1 MENNKLIKYVIAI
14 TLIVFYAYM
23 IFKSGIVAAMAVFL
37 KVLGLVLFGMA
48 HIWVVD
54 SLQLLGK
61 VNIQWRKLW
70 SSISSL
76 VYSRRSQ

>member
-1 MENNKLIKYVIAI
+1 MENDKLIKYIIAI

-23 IFKSGIVAAMAVFL
+23 IFKSGIVAAIAVFL
-37 KVLGLVLFGMA
+37 KVLGLVIFCMA
-48 HIWVVD
+48 HVWVVD
-54 SLQLLGK
+54 SLELLGK
-61 VNIQWRKLW
+61 IQWRKLL

>member
-1 MENNKLIKYVIAI
+1 MENDKLVKYIIAI

-23 IFKSGIVAAMAVFL
+23 IFKSGIVAAMALFF

-48 HIWVVD
+48 HVWVVD
-54 SLQLLGK
+54 SLELLGK
-61 VNIQWRKLW
+61 IQWRKLW

-76 VYSRRSQ
+76 VYFRRSQ

>member
-1 MENNKLIKYVIAI
+1 MENDKLIKYIIAI
-14 TLIVFYAYM
+14 TLIVFYAYV
-23 IFKSGIVAAMAVFL
+23 IFKSGIVAAMALFL

-48 HIWVVD
+48 HVWVVD
-54 SLQLLGK
+54 SLELLGK
-61 VNIQWRKLW
+61 IQWRKLW

>member
-1 MENNKLIKYVIAI
+1 MENDKLIKYIIAI

-37 KVLGLVLFGMA
+37 KVLGLVIFGMT
-48 HIWVVD
+48 HVWVVD
-54 SLQLLGK
+54 SLELLGK
-61 VNIQWRKLW
+61 IQWRKLW

>member
-1 MENNKLIKYVIAI
+1 MENDKLIKYIIAI

-37 KVLGLVLFGMA
+37 KVLGLVIFGMA
-48 HIWVVD
+48 HVWVVY
-54 SLQLLGK
+54 SLELLGK
-61 VNIQWRKLW
+61 IQWRKLW

-76 VYSRRSQ
+76 VYSRR

>member
-1 MENNKLIKYVIAI
+1 MENDKLIKYIIAI

-48 HIWVVD
+48 NVWVVD
-54 SLQLLGK
+54 SLELLGK
-61 VNIQWRKLW
+61 IQWRKLW